1 MKTMVNGGIESMAVR
16 EYSFSITPLFQFIA
30 ERSEEAGLEVMDGGY
45 EQTVQLFIK
54 NPVTDVKRIGAI
66 QYEGSNDFGK
76 KEPDIVSWRFERNL
90 IPVALKNDLEMITTF
105 RKDKNNGPSVN
116 PEAQSIVFKFQE
128 LTEETRSAVDTIVSV
143 LKKHIKE

>member
-1 MKTMVNGGIESMAVR
+1 
-16 EYSFSITPLFQFIA
+16 
-30 ERSEEAGLEVMDGGY
+30 
-45 EQTVQLFIK
+45 
-54 NPVTDVKRIGAI
+54 
-66 QYEGSNDFGK
+66 
-76 KEPDIVSWRFERNL
+76 
-90 IPVALKNDLEMITTF
+90 MITTF